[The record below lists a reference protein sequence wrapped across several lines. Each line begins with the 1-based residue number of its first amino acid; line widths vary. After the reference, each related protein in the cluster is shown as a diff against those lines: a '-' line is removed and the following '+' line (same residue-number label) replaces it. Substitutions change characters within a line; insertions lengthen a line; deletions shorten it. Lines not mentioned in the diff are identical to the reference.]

1 ERIVRKSRQ
10 EAAQT
15 RQRIVESA
23 SVEFRRRGIAGTGLA
38 NLMAAAGL
46 THGGFYKHFDS
57 KEQVVEESLAFALES
72 MLEAWMR
79 TLSAAPG
86 RHGLNPAIAD
96 YLSPQHRDD
105 CAGGCPFA
113 ALAGEV

>member
-1 ERIVRKSRQ
+1 MRKSRK
-10 EAAQT
+10 EAAET
-15 RQRIVESA
+15 RQRIVEAA
-23 SVEFRRRGIAGTGLA
+23 STEFRSNGIESTGLA
-38 NLMAAAGL
+38 HLMAAAGL
-46 THGGFYKHFDS
+46 TYGGFYKHFDS

-86 RHGLNPAIAD
+86 RHGLNTAIAD

-105 CAGGCPFA
+105 CAG
-113 ALAGEV
+113 